1 MLTEAISINRKY
13 EDKMIKM
20 REKYDSVE
28 LKIESLRGVLRK
40 LRKECL
46 NNDEIVSNMKD
57 DFNIMKNLANRLLAD
72 ISKMKQEIQLLKV
85 DITDKEEDIT
95 NRDSCIKQLEIL
107 LESITHKYA
116 ENEKRR
122 NKITH
127 EVATQAKATVA
138 NASSSADF
146 LPTPLGGVAA
156 RETENKRPGR
166 GDALL
171 PGRIF
176 KLADKNWP
184 SIKSGLQYRRAI
196 DKL

>member
-1 MLTEAISINRKY
+1 MISIAMWHHKYIHRELEKMLTEAISINRKY

-57 DFNIMKNLANRLLAD
+57 DFNIMKNLANRLLVN

-85 DITDKEEDIT
+85 DINDKEEDIT

-127 EVATQAKATVA
+127 EVATQAKAAEFNRLT
-138 NASSSADF
+138 
-146 LPTPLGGVAA
+146 
-156 RETENKRPGR
+156 
-166 GDALL
+166 
-171 PGRIF
+171 
-176 KLADKNWP
+176 
-184 SIKSGLQYRRAI
+184 
-196 DKL
+196 